1 MFDTGGEGRGW
12 QATVLDAD
20 ALGAMLVPWGTGG
33 RQVNIDRPGGK
44 ILISLLRQSPSM
56 PVAREIF
63 SGGTYKPIDFLRD
76 IVENR
81 DVAQPCLRQGCARGD
96 AAGTRAND
104 ANFRTH
110 H

>member
-1 MFDTGGEGRGW
+1 MFDTGGEWRGW

-20 ALGAMLVPWGTGG
+20 ALGAMLVPWETGG
-33 RQVNIDRPGGK
+33 KADQHPPGGK

-81 DVAQPCLRQGCARGD
+81 DVAQPRLEQGFARRD
-96 AAGTRAND
+96 AAGTRQWCKS
-104 ANFRTH
+104 
-110 H
+110 